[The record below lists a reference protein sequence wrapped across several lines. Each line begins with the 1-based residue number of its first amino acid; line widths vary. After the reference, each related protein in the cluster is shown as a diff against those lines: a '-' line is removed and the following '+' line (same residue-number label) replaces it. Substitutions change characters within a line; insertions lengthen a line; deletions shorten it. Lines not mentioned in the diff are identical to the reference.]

1 MVCKEQSGFDWQ
13 QITERAYPPVGCE
26 QRGLLQV
33 HVTDHDNEDV
43 QVEDPF
49 APEPESSDDEG
60 MAEEDGSS
68 QGEEQGESS
77 DDEQ

>member
-1 MVCKEQSGFDWQ
+1 M
-13 QITERAYPPVGCE
+13 
-26 QRGLLQV
+26 

-60 MAEEDGSS
+60 TAEEDGGS